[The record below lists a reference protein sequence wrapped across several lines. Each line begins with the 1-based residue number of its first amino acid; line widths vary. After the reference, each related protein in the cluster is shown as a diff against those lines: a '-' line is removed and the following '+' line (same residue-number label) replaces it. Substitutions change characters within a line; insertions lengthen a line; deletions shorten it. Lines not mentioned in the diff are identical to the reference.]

1 MSRGW
6 VIDTNV
12 ISEWVKPRPDAGVVR
27 WLEEVDEDRVF
38 LSVVSLAE
46 IRFGIERLAPG
57 RRRARLDRWLREEL
71 PLRFEGRT
79 VPVDEEVA
87 DACGRLLARVRQAG
101 RGLGA
106 MDALIAATC
115 LACDLV
121 LATRNLVDFET
132 LGIELHAPFS

>member
-6 VIDTNV
+6 LIDTNIV
-12 ISEWVKPRPDAGVVR
+12 SEWVKPRPDAGIVS
-27 WLEEVDEDRVF
+27 WLDEVDEDRVF

-46 IRFGIERLAPG
+46 IRFGVERLAPG
-57 RRRARLDRWLREEL
+57 RRRDRLDRWLRDEL
-71 PLRFEGRT
+71 SERFEGRI
-79 VPVDEEVA
+79 VPVDEQVA
-87 DACGRLLARVRQAG
+87 DACGRLLARARRTG

-121 LATRNLVDFET
+121 LATRNLGDFDE
-132 LGIELHAPFS
+132 LGVELFAP

>member
-6 VIDTNV
+6 LIDTNLL
-12 ISEWVKPRPDAGVVR
+12 SEWVKPRPDTAVVS
-27 WLEEVDEDRVF
+27 WLDEADEDRIF

-57 RRRARLDRWLREEL
+57 RRRTRLDQWLLEEL
-71 PLRFEGRT
+71 PERFEGRI
-79 VPVDEEVA
+79 VLVDEQVA
-87 DACGRLLARVRQAG
+87 DACGRLLARARQAG

-115 LACDLV
+115 LVCELV
-121 LATRNLVDFET
+121 LATRNIGDFDW
-132 LGIELHAPFS
+132 LGVELFTP

>member
-1 MSRGW
+1 VSRGW
-6 VIDTNV
+6 LIDTNV

-46 IRFGIERLAPG
+46 IRFGIERLMPG

-87 DACGRLLARVRQAG
+87 DACGRLLARARQAG